1 MEWPIDGRRAS
12 ALAGFEAAIGLVDDV
27 DAALAPHQ
35 PVVAVTGTQRFQR
48 VTDFHDG
55 LWLACLRR
63 F

>member
-1 MEWPIDGRRAS
+1 MEWPTGGRRAS

-35 PVVAVTGTQRFQR
+35 PVVAVSGTQRFQR
-48 VTDFHDG
+48 VTDFHDD
-55 LWLACLRR
+55 LWMPVWRA